1 MREVVIVSGCRT
13 AVGRRNGS
21 LAQVRSDELAAA
33 VLSEVTSRANLSEDL
48 IEDVILGCVTQ
59 VKEQGGNIA
68 RTAALMA
75 GFPIHVPGVTIDR
88 QCGSSQQ
95 AVHFASQAIASGDM
109 EVVIA
114 GGVESMSRAPMF
126 SNIGET
132 KPSSSLTA
140 NYDIVNQGISAEKI
154 ADHWNFTRE
163 QLDSFSLQS
172 HENALNAMESG
183 YFNKEILP
191 VEVAGSNGDINKF
204 KIDEGPRADTTR
216 EALAKLKPV
225 FKDNGKITAGNA
237 SQMSDGASAVLLMS
251 ADKAKE
257 LEVKAKARIIARTV
271 VGSDPI
277 FMLTG
282 PIAATDK
289 VLKRAGLTIEDMD
302 RYEVNEAFASV
313 PLAWLEETGADPGK
327 LNVNGGAIALGHPLG
342 ATGTKLLV
350 SLMHELERVEGRYG
364 LLAVC
369 EGMGMANATII
380 ERLS

>member
-33 VLSEVTSRANLSEDL
+33 VLSEVTSRANLSKDL

-350 SLMHELERVEGRYG
+350 SLMHELELMEGRYG

>member
-33 VLSEVTSRANLSEDL
+33 VLSEVTSRANLSKDL

-132 KPSSSLTA
+132 KLSSSLTA

-172 HENALNAMESG
+172 HENALNAIESG
-183 YFNKEILP
+183 NFNKEILP
-191 VEVAGSNGDINKF
+191 VEVAGSNGDTNAF

-251 ADKAKE
+251 ADMARE
-257 LEVKAKARIIARTV
+257 LGVKAKARIIARTV
-271 VGSDPI
+271 VGSDPT

-313 PLAWLEETGADPGK
+313 PLAWLEETGADPEK

-350 SLMHELERVEGRYG
+350 SLMHELEQVEGRYG